1 MRPRATAWAFC
12 ALALATCAAAE
23 TGGPVAWGAA
33 AILSA
38 IDQGLAGIQD
48 TDTLYRTMR
57 FAPRWAV
64 TEHAEGRY
72 LTGYEVSKKKID
84 VRWTFKDAGFRYRL
98 ECPSMRVDAHLLVPS
113 GKRPARLL
121 VNGRATPFRL
131 VDVFGS
137 LYVDATVAPENG
149 VADFEAFY

>member
-1 MRPRATAWAFC
+1 
-12 ALALATCAAAE
+12 
-23 TGGPVAWGAA
+23 
-33 AILSA
+33 
-38 IDQGLAGIQD
+38 
-48 TDTLYRTMR
+48 MR

-64 TEHAEGRY
+64 TEHVEGRY

-137 LYVDATVAPENG
+137 LYVDATAAPENG
-149 VADFEAFY
+149 VADFEAFC